1 MTSTTLS
8 IHPAT
13 PADAPA
19 LARLAALDSQP
30 VPTGLVL
37 LAEQDG
43 ALVAALA
50 LPSATVLADPFRR
63 TAEARAVL
71 AAAAAARRERG
82 RARGALRRPRL
93 RLA

>member
-1 MTSTTLS
+1 MIPATLS

-30 VPTGLVL
+30 VPAGLVL

-50 LPSATVLADPFRR
+50 LPSGSVLADPFRR

-71 AAAAAARRERG
+71 AAAAGARRERG
-82 RARGALRRPRL
+82 RARGALRPRL